1 VTTNPAPVRFVPLTV
16 PAMTALFDG
25 DLDAGRERSG
35 LPLTEAFV
43 DPHAKRLWRRRIDQ
57 IAEDPSAA
65 PWVAYAVIS
74 TQTEEVVGYA
84 GFHGPPDDDGMVEI
98 GYTVAPDQR
107 RRGYAKGI
115 VEALLR
121 QAADSPSVT
130 KVWATISPE
139 NVASQATIRDFG
151 FKHIGEQMDEED
163 GLELIF
169 EVSL

>member
-1 VTTNPAPVRFVPLTV
+1 
-16 PAMTALFDG
+16 MSALLGD
-25 DLDAGRERSG
+25 DLDAGRSLSG
-35 LPLTEAFV
+35 LQLTEAFV

-74 TQTEEVVGYA
+74 TQTDEVVGYA
-84 GFHGPPDDDGMVEI
+84 GFHGPPDSDGMVEI
-98 GYTVAPDQR
+98 GYTVAPNQR

-115 VEALLR
+115 VEALLQ
-121 QAADSPSVT
+121 QASEAPGVS

-139 NVASQATIRDFG
+139 NVASRATIRDFG
-151 FKHIGEQMDEED
+151 FEHVGEQMDDED

-169 EVSL
+169 ELVLAH